1 VDSSVVAALL
11 HEAIGDQLTCLFVDH
26 GLLRQGE
33 AQQVVDTFQRHMR
46 IRLEAVNAAEAFLT
60 DLQGV
65 VDPEQKR
72 KLIGRRFIRTFE
84 EEAARIAAGWSQES
98 VARRPTI
105 GFLAQGTL
113 YPDVIESASRGQE
126 QAARTIKTHHNVG
139 GLPEDMAFELIEPLR
154 SLFKDEV
161 RAIGEALG
169 LPEEVVW
176 RHPFPGPGLAIRI
189 LGEVTWERLEA
200 LRKADA
206 ILLDELH
213 AAGLYRQTAQVFAV
227 LLPVKSVGVMGDNR
241 TYADVIALR
250 AVTTDDFMTADWA
263 RLPYDLLAR
272 ISNRIVNEVA
282 GVNRVVFDITPK
294 PPGTI
299 EWE

>member
-1 VDSSVVAALL
+1 MATGIPLCS
-11 HEAIGDQLTCLFVDH
+11 T
-26 GLLRQGE
+26 
-33 AQQVVDTFQRHMR
+33 
-46 IRLEAVNAAEAFLT
+46 
-60 DLQGV
+60 
-65 VDPEQKR
+65 
-72 KLIGRRFIRTFE
+72 
-84 EEAARIAAGWSQES
+84 
-98 VARRPTI
+98 RRPRSPLHSASSARSAI

-113 YPDVIESASRGQE
+113 YPDVIESASRSQE

-139 GLPEDMAFELIEPLR
+139 GLPEDMSFELIEPLR
-154 SLFKDEV
+154 LLFKDEV
-161 RAIGEALG
+161 RAVGKALG
-169 LPEEVVW
+169 LPDEIVW
-176 RHPFPGPGLAIRI
+176 RHPFPGPGLAIRV
-189 LGEVTWERLEA
+189 LGEVTWERLET

-213 AAGLYRQTAQVFAV
+213 AAELYRQTAQVFAV

-282 GVNRVVFDITPK
+282 GVNQSRVRHHAKAAGNDRVGMSCRWQVAGQKCPCNLQPAVCHLQPATCNL
-294 PPGTI
+294 PPATCHLQLATCHLPPATCHLPPCVSYCFYC
-299 EWE
+299 